1 MMNFRIEVVL
11 MYCTLAQAKTQIKAS
26 TTTDDSVVWGLIQQ
40 ASRRVDSFFRSQR
53 PLFAPYIETRSLELN
68 ALRIDSTRNFLMLP
82 SPLLALTIITANG
95 TDITADVTVYP
106 NNSANSPYYV
116 LQLTSGNWYQYMP
129 PTSGNTL
136 VSTVLVNGAWGYNPN
151 YTNAWLSVDTLSANI
166 TSSATSLTVADVDG
180 ADAYGMTPRISAGNI
195 IRIDSEY
202 MLVTATNTT
211 TNVCTVIRAYNGSTA
226 SAHTS
231 TTAVYTYQVDLS
243 INRAVSRQVGLMYA
257 RRGSYENS
265 TITDLT
271 TVSFPAD
278 VLLEWRAIMNEMAYV

>member
-1 MMNFRIEVVL
+1 
-11 MYCTLAQAKTQIKAS
+11 MYCTLAQAKTQIKAT

-53 PLFAPYIETRSLELN
+53 PLFAPYIETRSYELN
-68 ALRIDSTRNFLMLP
+68 ALRIDSTRNFLFLP
-82 SPLLALTIITANG
+82 SPLLSLTTITANG
-95 TDITADVTVYP
+95 TDITSSVTVYP
-106 NNSANSPYYV
+106 NNASNSPYYV
-116 LQLTSGNWYQYMP
+116 LQLTGYNSWYEFMP
-129 PTSGNTL
+129 PTSGNYL
-136 VSTVLVNGAWGYNPN
+136 VSTVLITGVWGYSAN
-151 YTNAWLSVDTLSANI
+151 YGNAWLSVDTLSANI

-180 ADAYGMTPRISAGNI
+180 VDAYNNSPRISAGNI

-202 MLVTATNTT
+202 MLVVATNTT
-211 TNVCTVIRAYNGSTA
+211 TNVCTVVRGYNGSTA
-226 SAHTS
+226 SAHVS
-231 TTAVYTYQVDLS
+231 TTAVYTYEVDDS